1 MTTVWNLT
9 FAEFAA
15 RVLQKCGVL
24 AAGETASADDLAL
37 AADVIDGAL
46 KALHADGLLWWAVT
60 TSEIAWSGASDGSIL
75 DSAEIL
81 FAYWLDGTYRPVRV
95 VERQEWEAIEDK
107 TQTGTP
113 ELLFDDGG
121 TLRVWPAPT
130 SGTMRVTYQRE
141 ISDTGMGSNLDM
153 PKKLVKPMVDLMAYE
168 IAPYFGVVNPRLD
181 ADAQRATLTLRKL
194 SRQSAQP
201 GVVEAEY
208 Y

>member
-60 TSEIAWSGASDGSIL
+60 TSEIAWSGASDASIT

-81 FAYWLDGTYRPVRV
+81 FAYWLAGTYRSVRV

-141 ISDTGMGSNLDM
+141 IADTELASNLDM